1 MSIETILISLSVL
14 QFILIIILVFQF
26 QSQLSD
32 KNSNQLEINQLK
44 QEFAQQMA
52 ANRTEIQE
60 GLVRQFG
67 LVFDSLRANS
77 KEQSEVLKDFGRL
90 FRENVKEFN
99 ELQREKFQDLIFK
112 QERMLASTEERLDKM
127 RETVDEKLQKTLEA
141 RLGQSFELVTNQ
153 LLAVQKGLGE
163 MQNLA
168 TGVGDLKRV
177 LSNVKSRGVLG
188 EYQLHGILENV
199 LSPEQYASNVSVKKG
214 NSERVEFAI
223 KMPGSKEDGPVYLPI
238 DAKFPQETFYR
249 LQDAYDTGDKILID
263 LARAELFKAI
273 RKAAQDISQKYL
285 HPPFT
290 TDFAMLFLPMESL
303 YAEVLREPNLA
314 QSLQKDFKII
324 ITGPTTLAAMLNS
337 LQMGFRTLAIQ
348 ERSSEVWKV
357 LGAVKSEFSKF
368 GDLISK
374 AQKKIFEAHTDLD
387 ELVGTR
393 TRVIQR
399 KLKDVEFMPEEEGRK
414 LLE

>member
-1 MSIETILISLSVL
+1 L
-14 QFILIIILVFQF
+14 
-26 QSQLSD
+26 
-32 KNSNQLEINQLK
+32 
-44 QEFAQQMA
+44 
-52 ANRTEIQE
+52 
-60 GLVRQFG
+60 
-67 LVFDSLRANS
+67 
-77 KEQSEVLKDFGRL
+77 
-90 FRENVKEFN
+90 
-99 ELQREKFQDLIFK
+99 
-112 QERMLASTEERLDKM
+112 
-127 RETVDEKLQKTLEA
+127 
-141 RLGQSFELVTNQ
+141 
-153 LLAVQKGLGE
+153 
-163 MQNLA
+163 
-168 TGVGDLKRV
+168 
-177 LSNVKSRGVLG
+177 
-188 EYQLHGILENV
+188 
-199 LSPEQYASNVSVKKG
+199 
-214 NSERVEFAI
+214 
-223 KMPGSKEDGPVYLPI
+223 
-238 DAKFPQETFYR
+238 
-249 LQDAYDTGDKILID
+249 DAYDTADKSIID
-263 LARAELFKAI
+263 AARLDLFKAI

-303 YAEVLREPNLA
+303 YAEVLRDPNLS

-399 KLKDVEFMPEEEGRK
+399 KLKEVELMPEEDSKK